1 MQPTANPN
9 VVPARHASPHP
20 GALAV
25 AYTILFVAGLCAISG
40 LGAPFGA
47 KPPYFPGPWEP
58 ADTIV
63 SYFQTHSAGVRLCA
77 SLQVAAMIPLGIF
90 TAAVVSRLRFLGIT
104 AAGATI
110 ALLGGFMT
118 VFDSTISH
126 MTMWAMTLPVVNH
139 NALYLPPLY
148 FVSYAFGG
156 PGFSIPMGLLIAG
169 ISVTCAFARLLPKWI
184 VASGLLLAVIGEL
197 SWLHL
202 PFYPKFLFFIPLTRF
217 PGFLWL
223 IAAGF
228 ALPASRSRAA
238 GSRPA
243 SAQLNEAAEQHS

>member
-9 VVPARHASPHP
+9 TVPARHAAPHP
-20 GALAV
+20 GVLAIV
-25 AYTILFVAGLCAISG
+25 YMILFAAGLCAISP

-47 KPPYFPGPWEP
+47 KPPYFPSPWQP
-58 ADTIV
+58 ADVIAR
-63 SYFQTHSAGVRLCA
+63 YFQTDAVAVRFCA
-77 SLQVAAMIPLGIF
+77 SLQIGAMIPLGIF

-110 ALLGGFMT
+110 ALFGGFMT
-118 VFDSTISH
+118 VFDSTVSH
-126 MTMWAMTLPVVNH
+126 LTMWVMTLPAVNH
-139 NALYLPPLY
+139 IALALPPLY
-148 FVSYAFGG
+148 FIAYAFGG
-156 PGFSIPMGLLIAG
+156 PGFSIPMGLLVAG
-169 ISVTCAFARLLPKWI
+169 ISVTCGFAKLLPKWI

-202 PFYPKFLFFIPLTRF
+202 PFFPKFVILIPLTRF

-228 ALPASRSRAA
+228 ALPASRSKTSVA
-238 GSRPA
+238 RPVLTKTA
-243 SAQLNEAAEQHS
+243 